1 MAEDQDIA
9 AYEVSDDGLTWR
21 PFDPARDRDGPLHK
35 RIIFAA
41 PGAGEPKLSNDL
53 GGAAPAPA

>member
-1 MAEDQDIA
+1 MAEDQEIA

-35 RIIFAA
+35 RIVFAS
-41 PGAGEPKLSNDL
+41 PPEPDL
-53 GGAAPAPA
+53 GDDLGAKGLAPA